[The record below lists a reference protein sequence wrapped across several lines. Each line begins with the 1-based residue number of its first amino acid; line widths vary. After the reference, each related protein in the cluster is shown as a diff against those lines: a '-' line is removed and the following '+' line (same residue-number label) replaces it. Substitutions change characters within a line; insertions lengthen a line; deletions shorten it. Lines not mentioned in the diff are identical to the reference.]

1 MDRGRLRYTTNST
14 SLRRDVLLS
23 YPGLVDQPYKERA
36 EDGSEDTG
44 HGDGK
49 AAHGALHFAHLEGLA
64 GAHGMG

>member
-1 MDRGRLRYTTNST
+1 M
-14 SLRRDVLLS
+14 
-23 YPGLVDQPYKERA
+23 DQPYKERA